1 MARIPTNQNGSCY
14 CKLHAPAKKPARGQF
29 FNEDTGN
36 SVVLVTNVSFESS
49 IGVEV
54 VVIVEILETM
64 SSLIADPFK
73 INVHSSAS
81 LISILQLNGS

>member
-1 MARIPTNQNGSCY
+1 M
-14 CKLHAPAKKPARGQF
+14 
-29 FNEDTGN
+29 
-36 SVVLVTNVSFESS
+36 VLVTNVSFESS